1 MARSNGNGTHG
12 GATIHL
18 SLQGKGGVGKSLAAS
33 ILAQYFMARGKP
45 VRCIDTDPVN
55 KTLSQYEALQAKP
68 LMLLRDG
75 IVDQRAFDQLM
86 ETLLTEEGTFV
97 VDNGASTFIPL
108 WHYMLEN
115 NAVELFRQAG
125 RKVYVHT
132 IITGGQALGDTLK
145 GFAQI
150 AATSSDQN
158 IVVWVNEFFGR
169 VEYDGKPATELKAF
183 RDHAGKVHG
192 CVAIPKRNQD
202 TFGRDVEDVICR
214 KLTFEE
220 AILDGSFSIM
230 TKQRLRVVQR
240 ELFEQLDAVFPP
252 GGANE
257 QPAA

>member
-1 MARSNGNGTHG
+1 LTQTNGNGNG
-12 GATIHL
+12 PSAIHL

-33 ILAQYFMARGKP
+33 VLAQYFMARGKP

-55 KTLSQYEALQAKP
+55 KTLSQYQALHAKP

-75 IVDQRAFDQLM
+75 MVDQRAFDQLM
-86 ETLLTEEGTFV
+86 ETLLTEPGTFV

-115 NAVELFRQAG
+115 DAAGMFRQAG
-125 RKVYVHT
+125 KQLYVHT
-132 IITGGQALGDTLK
+132 IITGGQALGDTVK

-150 AATSSDQN
+150 AETTTDQN
-158 IVVWVNEFFGR
+158 IVVWVNEYFGR

-220 AILDGSFSIM
+220 AIRDGSFSIM
-230 TKQRLRVVQR
+230 TKQRLKVVQR
-240 ELFEQLDAVFPP
+240 ELFEQLDTVFAS
-252 GGANE
+252 GDAK
-257 QPAA
+257 